1 MEIISASYPSHLMRL
16 LGRYL
21 PPLALMGLIFFLS
34 AQPDLKTSL
43 GLVDLI
49 LRKIVHTAEFGL
61 LWFLWLRAF
70 RYRAPWWAAAVTIGY
85 AATDEVHQ
93 HFVHGRIGS
102 PLDWAIDGIG
112 VAVAFWLW
120 TRARPRR
127 SEPLDPAALGGD
139 EDSLGAV
146 DRAQL
151 PVNVV
156 QVGADGAGR
165 Q

>member
-1 MEIISASYPSHLMRL
+1 MRL

-49 LRKIVHTAEFGL
+49 LRKIVHAAEFGL

-70 RYRAPWWAAAVTIGY
+70 RYRAPWWAVAVTIGY

-102 PLDWAIDGIG
+102 PLDWAIDGAG
-112 VAVAFWLW
+112 VAAAFWLW
-120 TRARPRR
+120 TRVRTRR
-127 SEPLDPAALGGD
+127 RGGLDPTALGGD
-139 EDSLGAV
+139 EHGLRSV

-151 PVNVV
+151 PVDVV

-165 Q
+165 E

>member
-1 MEIISASYPSHLMRL
+1 MRL

-70 RYRAPWWAAAVTIGY
+70 RYRAPWWAAAVTMGY
-85 AATDEVHQ
+85 AATDELHQ

-120 TRARPRR
+120 TRARRR

-146 DRAQL
+146 DRTQL
-151 PVNVV
+151 PVDVV

>member
-1 MEIISASYPSHLMRL
+1 MRL
-16 LGRYL
+16 LGRFL

-43 GLVDLI
+43 GLVDLV
-49 LRKIVHTAEFGL
+49 LRKIVHAAEFGL

-70 RYRAPWWAAAVTIGY
+70 RYRAPWWAVAVTLGY

-93 HFVHGRIGS
+93 LFVDGRGGS
-102 PLDWAIDGIG
+102 PLDWAIDAIG
-112 VAVAFWLW
+112 VAAAFWLW
-120 TRARPRR
+120 RRGRPRR
-127 SEPLDPAALGGD
+127 REELDPTALGGD
-139 EDSLGAV
+139 EHGLRAV

-151 PVNVV
+151 PVDVV
-156 QVGADGAGR
+156 EVGADGAGR

>member
-1 MEIISASYPSHLMRL
+1 MRL

-49 LRKIVHTAEFGL
+49 VRKIVHAAEFGL

-70 RYRAPWWAAAVTIGY
+70 RYRAPWWAVAVTLGY
-85 AATDEVHQ
+85 AAADEVHQ
-93 HFVHGRIGS
+93 LFVDGRVGS
-102 PLDWAIDGIG
+102 PLDWAIDAIG
-112 VAVAFWLW
+112 VAAAFWLW
-120 TRARPRR
+120 TRVRARRR
-127 SEPLDPAALGGD
+127 GELDPTALGGD
-139 EDSLGAV
+139 EHGLRAV

-151 PVNVV
+151 PVDVV

-165 Q
+165 E

>member
-1 MEIISASYPSHLMRL
+1 MRL

-21 PPLALMGLIFFLS
+21 LPLALMGLIFFLS

-43 GLVDLI
+43 GLIDLI

-70 RYRAPWWAAAVTIGY
+70 SYRAPWWAVAVTIGY

-102 PLDWAIDGIG
+102 PLDWAIDALG
-112 VAVAFWLW
+112 VLAAYLLW
-120 TRARPRR
+120 RR
-127 SEPLDPAALGGD
+127 LDPAALGGD
-139 EDSLGAV
+139 EHRLRAI
-146 DRAQL
+146 DRSQL
-151 PVNVV
+151 PVDVV
-156 QVGADGAGR
+156 EVGADGAGR

>member
-1 MEIISASYPSHLMRL
+1 MRL

-61 LWFLWLRAF
+61 LWCLWLRAF
-70 RYRAPWWAAAVTIGY
+70 RYRAPWWAAAVTLGY

-93 HFVHGRIGS
+93 HFVHGRNGL

-120 TRARPRR
+120 TRARRR

-146 DRAQL
+146 DRTQL
-151 PVNVV
+151 PIDVV

>member
-1 MEIISASYPSHLMRL
+1 MRL

-49 LRKIVHTAEFGL
+49 LRKIVHAAEFGL

-70 RYRAPWWAAAVTIGY
+70 RYRAPWWAVAVTIGY

-93 HFVHGRIGS
+93 HFVHGRNGL
-102 PLDWAIDGIG
+102 PLDWAIDGAG
-112 VAVAFWLW
+112 VAAAFWLW
-120 TRARPRR
+120 TRAQTRR
-127 SEPLDPAALGGD
+127 RGGLDPTALGGD
-139 EDSLGAV
+139 EHGLRAV

-151 PVNVV
+151 PVDVV
-156 QVGADGAGR
+156 EVGADGAGR